1 MGVGARL
8 CDHPVH
14 CLVETTGTLPSL
26 EQLFRDSAEDLKR
39 YFAHR
44 HEVPEVVEDLVQETF
59 LQMAKGMESK
69 RKVECPRGY
78 LFGIARR
85 MSVAA
90 WRQGGKDRGLK
101 LVELK
106 DAEVALPVEDERVA
120 AARETM
126 AAMEPLQREVLELRF
141 SYGLSYAETAAALGI
156 PVGTVRS
163 RLHHAVA
170 EVRRRLADE
179 DY

>member
-1 MGVGARL
+1 M
-8 CDHPVH
+8 
-14 CLVETTGTLPSL
+14 ETTTTGSLPTL

-44 HEVPEVVEDLVQETF
+44 HEGREAVEDLVQETF
-59 LQMAKGMESK
+59 LQMAKGMEAGSGSGSE

-90 WRQGGKDRGLK
+90 WRQGGKDRGLR
-101 LVELK
+101 VIS
-106 DAEVALPVEDERVA
+106 EVKEMAAPVEDDRVV

-126 AAMEPLQREVLELRF
+126 AAMEPLQREVLEMRF

-170 EVRRRLADE
+170 EVRRRME
-179 DY
+179 DDDVL